1 MKNRLKRI
9 ISITLLLS
17 VLILEF
23 LPITLSA
30 KELSKTN
37 SESVIE
43 INQQNES
50 GYKTYSQNNENAV
63 DGSKDIIVNFETG
76 NRILKFGDS
85 VSCLINVSSDG
96 MFLLNLYYISKDTQ
110 DISLNLLIDGKSPF
124 DEAERLVFPVFWQNA
139 EKRVNKNGSEFT
151 PEQTVFDEVVSS
163 YAYDYSGE
171 NESAYEFLLPS
182 GEHEIT
188 LKVEAGEFLLDKLV
202 FEIPKEIKKYKAP
215 NSKEVINNKPI
226 VIEAEDAELKNDR
239 ALIPLSDN
247 GSPLVHPSNAVISKL
262 NYIGGNNW
270 SGPGQTIYW
279 NIDIKKSGY
288 YSLGFNYRQSYNVG
302 SVSYRSLKID
312 GETPFEEATRIKF
325 PYGSTWEYMTYSDE
339 KNEPYYFYLKEGKH
353 TISLT
358 ATGGELCELYSS
370 MQEVTAFMGD
380 VYVDITKVVGET
392 VDVYRSY
399 ELFNL
404 IPNFNKN
411 LESIVS
417 NLEKVSKQMRALQGD
432 KTSSSVSV
440 VDEAIRIVQKMID
453 NPYSA
458 HKYKSQFYSSYTNL
472 SSLLS
477 DMVQMPLDI
486 DRIVLNSM
494 KSDSQYNSKD
504 VSLFEKISFQIK
516 RFAITFT
523 EDYDNIS
530 SSEGKEALTIWINWG
545 RDQAEALNS
554 IIQDDFVSK
563 HDIPVNVKLVN
574 ASLINAILA
583 GSGPDCLIQMSRTEP
598 VDLAMRGALVNLSEF
613 DDFDE
618 VIERFH
624 ENATAPYEYNGGTY
638 ALPVTQGF
646 FMMFMRTDILD
657 SLGIKAPETWDE
669 FIVAN
674 AILQRNNLQAVIP
687 YTELTGSGT
696 VNSGVGNLTLYP
708 TLLLQKNLSLY
719 NKEKTASALTE
730 INQIQTFVE
739 WTDLYTKYKFQEIA
753 NFYNRFRIGSAPLG
767 IAGYSLYTQLKATA
781 PEIEGRWSMT
791 LIPGTIKE
799 DGSIDHTSAGWGS
812 GCSITKLSKNP
823 DNAWTF
829 LKWWT
834 SSSAQLKYS
843 NMLESVLGPLGRVET
858 ANIEALSQMDW
869 DAKMYKQITEQQ
881 KLTKEIIEIPGG
893 YYTARGIDQA
903 FWNVTEAGKDPTE
916 MIKKWGAI
924 VDGEIAR
931 KKAEYEN

>member
-1 MKNRLKRI
+1 M
-9 ISITLLLS
+9 
-17 VLILEF
+17 LEL

-63 DGSKDIIVNFETG
+63 DGSKDIIVNFGTG

-85 VSCLINVSSDG
+85 VSGLIDVSSDG

-124 DEAERLVFPVFWQNA
+124 DEAERLVFPVFWENA
-139 EKRVNKNGSEFT
+139 EKRINKNGNEFT
-151 PEQTVFDEVVSS
+151 PEQIVYDETVSN

-171 NESAYEFLLPS
+171 NEFAYKFLLSS

-202 FEIPKEIKKYKAP
+202 FETPKEIKKYKAP
-215 NSKEVINNKPI
+215 DSKEVNNNKPI
-226 VIEAEDAELKNDR
+226 IIEAEDAELKNDR

-247 GSPLVHPSNAVISKL
+247 GSALVHPSNAVISKL

-279 NIDIKKSGY
+279 NVDIKKSGY

-325 PYGSTWEYMTYSDE
+325 PYGSTWEYMSYSNE

-358 ATGGELCELYSS
+358 ATGGELCELYSA

-417 NLEKVSKQMRALQGD
+417 SLEKVSKQMRAIQGN
-432 KTSSSVSV
+432 KTSSSVSI
-440 VDEAIRIVQKMID
+440 VDEAIRVVQKMID
-453 NPYSA
+453 EPYSA

-486 DRIVLNSM
+486 DRIVLEGMNNEE
-494 KSDSQYNSKD
+494 QYNSKD
-504 VSLFEKISFQIK
+504 VSWFEKLIFQIK

-530 SSEGKEALTIWINWG
+530 SSDGNEALTIWINWG

-598 VDLAMRGALVNLSEF
+598 VDLAMRGALVDLAEF

-618 VIERFH
+618 VTKRFH

-669 FIVAN
+669 FIAAN

-687 YTELTGSGT
+687 YTELAGSGT
-696 VNSGVGNLTLYP
+696 VNGGVGNLTLYP
-708 TLLLQKNLSLY
+708 TLLLQKKLSLY

-781 PEIEGRWSMT
+781 PEIDGRWSMT
-791 LIPGTIKE
+791 LIPGTVTE
-799 DGSIDHTSAGWGS
+799 DGSINHTSAGWGS
-812 GCSITKLSKNP
+812 GCSITKLSNNP
-823 DNAWTF
+823 ENAWLF

-834 SSSAQLKYS
+834 SAEAQLKYS
-843 NMLESVLGPLGRVET
+843 NMLESVLGPLGRVDT
-858 ANIEALSQMDW
+858 ANIEALAQMDW
-869 DAKMYKQITEQQ
+869 DAKMYREITEQQ

>member
-1 MKNRLKRI
+1 MKSRLKRI
-9 ISITLLLS
+9 ISTILFLS
-17 VLILEF
+17 VLLLGIFPVSALEHSTKEEILNS
-23 LPITLSA
+23 TA
-30 KELSKTN
+30 NKT
-37 SESVIE
+37 
-43 INQQNES
+43 QLNEN
-50 GYKTYSQNNENAV
+50 GYKTYSLNNSKVSDGTDNITLDFGTRENTLAY
-63 DGSKDIIVNFETG
+63 
-76 NRILKFGDS
+76 GDS
-85 VSCLINVSSDG
+85 VSANMNLSSDG
-96 MFLLNLYYISKDTQ
+96 LYYLKVYYISKDTQ
-110 DISLNLLIDGKSPF
+110 DISLNILIDGKTPF
-124 DEAERLVFPVFWQNA
+124 DEAERLIFPVFWENA
-139 EKRVNKNGSEFT
+139 EKKINKNGNEFT
-151 PEQTVFDEVVSS
+151 PEQVVFNELVSS

-171 NESAYEFLLPS
+171 NEFAYKFFLS
-182 GEHEIT
+182 EGVHEIT
-188 LKVEAGEFLLDKLV
+188 LKVEAGEFILSKLV
-202 FEIPKEIKKYKAP
+202 FETPDEIKKYKTP
-215 NSKEVINNKPI
+215 DSKENTNIEPI

-247 GSPLVHPSNAVISKL
+247 GSALVHPSNAVVSKL
-262 NYIGGNNW
+262 NHIGGNNW

-279 NIDIKKSGY
+279 DIDIKKSGY

-302 SVSYRSLKID
+302 SVSYRSLQID

-325 PYGSTWEYMTYSDE
+325 PYGNTWEYMTYADE
-339 KNEPYYFYLKEGKH
+339 KDQPYYIYLKKGKH

-392 VDVYRSY
+392 VDIYRSY

-404 IPNFNKN
+404 IPDFNKN
-411 LESIVS
+411 LETIVTKLENVS
-417 NLEKVSKQMRALQGD
+417 NQMRTLQGN
-432 KTSSSVSV
+432 KTSSSVSI

-453 NPYSA
+453 KPYSA

-486 DRIVLNSM
+486 DRIVLNGM
-494 KSDSQYNSKD
+494 NSDNQYDSKD
-504 VSLFEKISFQIK
+504 VSLFEKLSFSIK
-516 RFAITFT
+516 RFAITFS

-530 SSEGKEALTIWINWG
+530 SGEENEALTIWINWG

-554 IIQDDFVSK
+554 IIQDDFVSN

-598 VDLAMRGALVNLSEF
+598 VDLAMRGALVDLSEF
-613 DDFDE
+613 DDFNE
-618 VIERFH
+618 VTKRFH
-624 ENATAPYEYNGGTY
+624 EGATDPYEYRGGTY

-646 FMMFMRTDILD
+646 YMMFMRTDILD
-657 SLGIKAPETWDE
+657 SLGIKTPETWDE
-669 FIVAN
+669 FIAAN
-674 AILQRNNLQAVIP
+674 AVLQRNNLQAVIP
-687 YTELTGSGT
+687 YTELAGSGT

-719 NKEKTASALTE
+719 NDEKTASALTD

-753 NFYNRFRIGSAPLG
+753 NFYNRFRIGSSPLG

-781 PEIEGRWSMT
+781 PEIDGRWSMT
-791 LIPGTIKE
+791 LIPGTVKE
-799 DGSIDHTSAGWGS
+799 DGSVDHTSAGWGS

-823 DNAWTF
+823 ENAWNF

-834 SSSAQLKYS
+834 SDKAQLKYS

-869 DAKMYKQITEQQ
+869 DAKMYRQITEQQ
-881 KLTKEIIEIPGG
+881 KFTKEIIEIPGG

-924 VDGEIAR
+924 VDNEIAR

>member
-1 MKNRLKRI
+1 MFPVSTKGQNTNEVNSK
-9 ISITLLLS
+9 S
-17 VLILEF
+17 V
-23 LPITLSA
+23 
-30 KELSKTN
+30 
-37 SESVIE
+37 
-43 INQQNES
+43 S
-50 GYKTYSQNNENAV
+50 GIVHLNENGYNTYFLNNSNVANGMENITMDFGTGKKSLMHDDAV
-63 DGSKDIIVNFETG
+63 SANF
-76 NRILKFGDS
+76 
-85 VSCLINVSSDG
+85 NVSHDG
-96 MFLLNLYYISKDTQ
+96 LYLLNLYYISKDTQ
-110 DISLNLLIDGKSPF
+110 DISLNLLIDGKAPF
-124 DEAERLVFPVFWQNA
+124 DEAERLIFPVFWQNA
-139 EKRVNKNGSEFT
+139 EKRTNKNGNEFT
-151 PEQTVFDEVVSS
+151 PEQIVFDGIVNN
-163 YAYDYSGE
+163 YAYDYSGK
-171 NESAYEFLLPS
+171 NEFPYEFYLSS

-188 LKVEAGEFLLDKLV
+188 LKVEAGEFLLDKLI
-202 FEIPKEIKKYKAP
+202 FEAPKEIEKYKAP
-215 NSKEVINNKPI
+215 DSKDVINSKPI
-226 VIEAEDAELKNDR
+226 VIEAETAELKNDR

-262 NYIGGNNW
+262 NYVGGNNW
-270 SGPGQTIYW
+270 SSPGQTIYW
-279 NIDIKKSGY
+279 SIDIKKSGY

-302 SVSYRSLKID
+302 SVSYRDLKID
-312 GETPFEEATRIKF
+312 GVTPFKEAIRIKF
-325 PYGSTWEYMTYSDE
+325 PYGSTWEYMTYSNE
-339 KNEPYYFYLKEGKH
+339 NNEPYYIYLKEGKH
-353 TISLT
+353 TLSLT

-392 VDVYRSY
+392 VDIYRSY

-411 LESIVS
+411 LEIIVS
-417 NLEKVSKQMRALQGD
+417 KLENVSRQMRSFQGN
-432 KTSSSVSV
+432 KTSSSVSI
-440 VDEAIRIVQKMID
+440 VDEAMRVVKKMID

-486 DRIVLNSM
+486 DRIVLNGM
-494 KSDSQYNSKD
+494 NGNEQYNSKD

-530 SSEGKEALTIWINWG
+530 SNDGNKALTIWINWG

-563 HDIPVNVKLVN
+563 QDIPVNVKLVN

-598 VDLAMRGALVNLSEF
+598 VDLAMRGALVDLSEF

-618 VIERFH
+618 VAKRFH
-624 ENATAPYEYNGGTY
+624 ENATTPYEYNGGTY

-646 FMMFMRTDILD
+646 YMIFMRTDILD
-657 SLGIKAPETWDE
+657 SLGIKTPETWEE
-669 FIVAN
+669 FIAAS

-687 YTELTGSGT
+687 YTELAGSGT
-696 VNSGVGNLTLYP
+696 VNGGVGSLTLYP

-781 PEIEGRWSMT
+781 PEIDGRWSMT
-791 LIPGTIKE
+791 LIPGTLRE
-799 DGSIDHTSAGWGS
+799 DGIIDHTSAGWGA
-812 GCSITKLSKNP
+812 GCSITKLSNNP
-823 DNAWTF
+823 ENAWKF

-834 SSSAQLKYS
+834 SAEAQLKYS
-843 NMLESVLGPLGRVET
+843 NMLESVLGPLGRVDT

-869 DAKMYKQITEQQ
+869 DAKMYREITEQQ

-903 FWNVTEAGKDPTE
+903 FWNVTEAGRDPTE

-924 VDGEIAR
+924 VNGEIAR

>member
-1 MKNRLKRI
+1 MKNKFNKIL
-9 ISITLLLS
+9 SIVLLFS
-17 VLILEF
+17 VLILALF
-23 LPITLSA
+23 PITSSA
-30 KELSKTN
+30 EVTTENN
-37 SESVIE
+37 SDSVMQ
-43 INQQNES
+43 INQLNEN
-50 GYKTYSQNNENAV
+50 GYKSYLQNNKGAV
-63 DGSKDIIVNFETG
+63 DGSQDITASFETG
-76 NRILKFGDS
+76 DRVLKFGDS
-85 VSCLINVSSDG
+85 ISSSVNVSNDG
-96 MFLLNLYYISKDTQ
+96 LYLLNLSYISKDTQ
-110 DISLNLLIDGKSPF
+110 DISLNILIDGKTPF
-124 DEAERLVFPVFWQNA
+124 DEAERLIFPVFWENA
-139 EKRVNKNGSEFT
+139 EKKISKNGNEFT
-151 PEQTVFDEVVSS
+151 PEQLVFDKTVSS

-171 NESAYEFLLPS
+171 NEFAYKFFLS
-182 GEHEIT
+182 VGVHEIT
-188 LKVEAGEFLLDKLV
+188 IKVEAGEFLLEKMV
-202 FEIPKEIKKYKAP
+202 FETPEEIKKYKAP
-215 NSKEVINNKPI
+215 DSKEKVNAEPI
-226 VIEAEDAELKNDR
+226 VIEAEDAVLKNDR

-247 GSPLVHPSNAVISKL
+247 GSSLVHPSNAVVSKL
-262 NYIGGNNW
+262 NHIGGNNW

-279 NIDIKKSGY
+279 DIEVKKSGY

-302 SVSYRSLKID
+302 SVSYRSLQID
-312 GETPFEEATRIKF
+312 GETPFEEAARIKF
-325 PYGSTWEYMTYSDE
+325 PYGNTWEYMTYSDE
-339 KNEPYYFYLKEGKH
+339 KNQPYYIYLKEGKH

-358 ATGGELCELYSS
+358 ATGGELCELYSA

-392 VDVYRSY
+392 VDIYRSY

-404 IPNFNKN
+404 IPNFNEN
-411 LESIVS
+411 LETIVTKLESVS
-417 NLEKVSKQMRALQGD
+417 NQMRALQGN
-432 KTSSSVSV
+432 KTSSSVSI

-453 NPYSA
+453 KPYSA

-486 DRIVLNSM
+486 DRIVLNGM
-494 KSDSQYNSKD
+494 NSDNQYNSKD
-504 VSLFEKISFQIK
+504 VSIFEKFSFSIK
-516 RFAITFT
+516 RFAITFS

-530 SSEGKEALTIWINWG
+530 SADGNEALTIWINWG

-563 HDIPVNVKLVN
+563 YNIPVNVKLVN

-598 VDLAMRGALVNLSEF
+598 VNLAMRGALVDLAEF

-618 VIERFH
+618 VIKRFH
-624 ENATAPYEYNGGTY
+624 DDATAPYEYNGGTY

-657 SLGIKAPETWDE
+657 SLGIKTPETWDE
-669 FIVAN
+669 FIAAN
-674 AILQRNNLQAVIP
+674 AVLQRNNLQAVIP
-687 YTELTGSGT
+687 YTELAGSGT

-719 NKEKTASALTE
+719 NDEKTASALTD

-781 PEIEGRWSMT
+781 PEIDGRWSMT
-791 LIPGTIKE
+791 LIPGTVKE
-799 DGSIDHTSAGWGS
+799 DGSVDHTSAGWGS

-823 DNAWTF
+823 ENAWKF

-834 SSSAQLKYS
+834 SDKAQLKYS

-869 DAKMYKQITEQQ
+869 DAKMYRQITEQQ

-924 VDGEIAR
+924 VDNEIAR

>member
-1 MKNRLKRI
+1 M
-9 ISITLLLS
+9 S
-17 VLILEF
+17 VLILEL
-23 LPITLSA
+23 LPITLHA
-30 KELSKTN
+30 EEIYK
-37 SESVIE
+37 SVSDSVTQ
-43 INQQNES
+43 INQLHENS
-50 GYKTYSQNNENAV
+50 YKTYLQNNKNAV

-85 VSCLINVSSDG
+85 VSGLINVSSDG
-96 MFLLNLYYISKDTQ
+96 MFLLNLSYTSRDTQ
-110 DISLNLLIDGKSPF
+110 DISLKFLIDGKSPF
-124 DEAERLVFPVFWQNA
+124 DEAERLIFPVFWENA
-139 EKRVNKNGSEFT
+139 EKRTNNSGNEFT
-151 PEQTVFDEVVSS
+151 PEQVVFDKTVSS
-163 YAYDYSGE
+163 YACDYSGE
-171 NESAYEFLLPS
+171 NEFVYKFLLPS

-188 LKVEAGEFLLDKLV
+188 LNVEAGEFLLDKLV
-202 FEIPKEIKKYKAP
+202 FETPKEIKKYKAP
-215 NSKEVINNKPI
+215 DSKEVINSKPI

-270 SGPGQTIYW
+270 SSPGQTIYW

-312 GETPFEEATRIKF
+312 GITPFKEATRIKF
-325 PYGSTWEYMTYSDE
+325 PYGSTWKYMTYSNKKD
-339 KNEPYYFYLKEGKH
+339 EPYYVYLKEGKH

-358 ATGGELCELYSS
+358 ATGGELCELYSD

-404 IPNFNKN
+404 IPDFNEN
-411 LESIVS
+411 LESIVTR
-417 NLEKVSKQMRALQGD
+417 LENVSTQMCALQGN
-432 KTSSSVSV
+432 KTSSSVSI
-440 VDEAIRIVQKMID
+440 VDEAIRVVQKMID
-453 NPYSA
+453 EPYSA

-486 DRIVLNSM
+486 DRIVLTGMNSD
-494 KSDSQYNSKD
+494 KQYNSKD
-504 VSLFEKISFQIK
+504 VSFFEKLSFQIK
-516 RFAITFT
+516 RFVITFSKN
-523 EDYDNIS
+523 YDNIS
-530 SSEGKEALTIWINWG
+530 SSEGNEALTIWINWG

-563 HDIPVNVKLVN
+563 HSIPVNVKLVN

-598 VDLAMRGALVNLSEF
+598 VDLAMRGALVDLSEF

-618 VIERFH
+618 VLPRFH
-624 ENATAPYEYNGGTY
+624 EGATVPYEYNGGTY

-669 FIVAN
+669 FIAAN

-687 YTELTGSGT
+687 YTELAGSGT
-696 VNSGVGNLTLYP
+696 VNGGVGNLTLYP

-719 NKEKTASALTE
+719 NKQKTASALTE

-781 PEIEGRWSMT
+781 PEIDGRWSMT
-791 LIPGTIKE
+791 LIPGTVTE
-799 DGSIDHTSAGWGS
+799 DGSLNRTSAGWGS

-823 DNAWTF
+823 KNAWLF

-834 SSSAQLKYS
+834 SAEAQLKYS
-843 NMLESVLGPLGRVET
+843 NMLESVLGPLGRVDT

-869 DAKMYKQITEQQ
+869 DAKMYREITEQQ

-924 VDGEIAR
+924 VDNEIAR

>member
-1 MKNRLKRI
+1 MKRRLKRI

-17 VLILEF
+17 VFLMCIFPVSAMEQSEKGSILNSVQDKTQLNENGYK
-23 LPITLSA
+23 LYSLNNSKVANGSENITLDFGTGE
-30 KELSKTN
+30 KVL
-37 SESVIE
+37 
-43 INQQNES
+43 
-50 GYKTYSQNNENAV
+50 TY
-63 DGSKDIIVNFETG
+63 
-76 NRILKFGDS
+76 GDS
-85 VSCLINVSSDG
+85 VSTNVSLSNDG
-96 MFLLNLYYISKDTQ
+96 LYLLKIYYISKDTQ

-151 PEQTVFDEVVSS
+151 PEQTVFDEIVSS

-171 NESAYEFLLPS
+171 NEFAYEFLLPS

-188 LKVEAGEFLLDKLV
+188 LKIEAGEFLLDKLV
-202 FEIPKEIKKYKAP
+202 FETPKEIKKYKAP
-215 NSKEVINNKPI
+215 DSKEVINNKPI
-226 VIEAEDAELKNDR
+226 IIEAEDAELKNDR

-279 NIDIKKSGY
+279 NIDIKNSGY

-325 PYGSTWEYMTYSDE
+325 PYGSTWEYMTYSNE

-432 KTSSSVSV
+432 KTSSSVSI

-486 DRIVLNSM
+486 DRIVLNGM
-494 KSDSQYNSKD
+494 NSDKQYNSKD
-504 VSLFEKISFQIK
+504 VSLFEKISFQIM
-516 RFAITFT
+516 RFVITFS

-530 SSEGKEALTIWINWG
+530 CGEENEALTIWINWG

-554 IIQDDFVSK
+554 IIQDDFVSE

-598 VDLAMRGALVNLSEF
+598 VDLAMRGALVDLSRF

-618 VIERFH
+618 ITKRFH
-624 ENATAPYEYNGGTY
+624 DGATAPYEYNGGTY
-638 ALPVTQGF
+638 ALPITQGF
-646 FMMFMRTDILD
+646 FMMFMRTDILG
-657 SLGIKAPETWDE
+657 SLGIKTPETWDE
-669 FIVAN
+669 FIAAN

-696 VNSGVGNLTLYP
+696 VNGGVGSLTLYP

-719 NKEKTASALTE
+719 NSEKTASALTE

-781 PEIEGRWSMT
+781 PEIDGRWSMT

>member
-9 ISITLLLS
+9 ISITILFSVLLLE
-17 VLILEF
+17 L

-30 KELSKTN
+30 KELSENN

-43 INQQNES
+43 INQLYENS
-50 GYKTYSQNNENAV
+50 YKTYSQNNENAV
-63 DGSKDIIVNFETG
+63 GGSKDIIVNFETD
-76 NRILKFGDS
+76 NKILKFGDS
-85 VSCLINVSSDG
+85 VSSLINVSNDG
-96 MFLLNLYYISKDTQ
+96 MFLLNLSYTSRDTQ

-124 DEAERLVFPVFWQNA
+124 DEAERLIFPVFWQNA
-139 EKRVNKNGSEFT
+139 EKRTNNNGNEFT
-151 PEQTVFDEVVSS
+151 PEQIVFDESVSS

-171 NESAYEFLLPS
+171 NEFAYEFLLSS

-202 FEIPKEIKKYKAP
+202 FETPKEIKKYKAP

-226 VIEAEDAELKNDR
+226 VIEAEDAEFKNDR

-270 SGPGQTIYW
+270 SSPGQTIFW
-279 NIDIKKSGY
+279 NVDIKKSGY

-312 GETPFEEATRIKF
+312 GVTPFEEATRIKF
-325 PYGSTWEYMTYSDE
+325 PYGSTWEYMTYSNKE
-339 KNEPYYFYLKEGKH
+339 NELYYIYLEEGKH

-358 ATGGELCELYSS
+358 ATGGELCELYSA
-370 MQEVTAFMGD
+370 MQVVTAFMGD

-392 VDVYRSY
+392 IDVYRSY

-411 LESIVS
+411 LETIVTRLEIVS
-417 NLEKVSKQMRALQGD
+417 KYMRALQGN
-432 KTSSSVSV
+432 KTSSSVSI
-440 VDEAIRIVQKMID
+440 VDEAIRVVQKMID
-453 NPYSA
+453 EPYSA

-472 SSLLS
+472 SSLIS

-486 DRIVLNSM
+486 DRIVLNGM
-494 KSDSQYNSKD
+494 NSDEQYDSRD
-504 VSLFEKISFQIK
+504 VSLFEKLSFQIK
-516 RFAITFT
+516 RFAITFS

-530 SSEGKEALTIWINWG
+530 SSEGNEALTIWINWG

-598 VDLAMRGALVNLSEF
+598 VDLAMRGALVDLSEF
-613 DDFDE
+613 DDFNE
-618 VIERFH
+618 VTQRFH
-624 ENATAPYEYNGGTY
+624 DGATAPYEYNGGTY

-657 SLGIKAPETWDE
+657 SLGIKTPETWDE
-669 FIVAN
+669 FIAAN

-696 VNSGVGNLTLYP
+696 VNGGVGNLTLYP

-719 NKEKTASALTE
+719 NSEKTASALTE

-753 NFYNRFRIGSAPLG
+753 NFYNRFRIGSSPLG
-767 IAGYSLYTQLKATA
+767 IADYSLYTQLKATA
-781 PEIEGRWSMT
+781 PEIDGRWSMT
-791 LIPGTIKE
+791 LIPGTARE

-812 GCSITKLSKNP
+812 GCSITKLSNNP
-823 DNAWTF
+823 ENAWLF

-834 SSSAQLKYS
+834 SAEAQLKYS
-843 NMLESVLGPLGRVET
+843 NMLESVLGPLGRVNT

-869 DAKMYKQITEQQ
+869 DAKMYREITEQQ

-924 VDGEIAR
+924 VDDEIAR